1 MYKVLIQYFENR
13 FASFFVSEPIQNYKD
28 LVDYVRKVIGAFRY
42 VEDDQ
47 LKILYK
53 DIELDTFINIDPSE
67 KCCSLHLSEAFRNS
81 SPTGSDCT

>member
-13 FASFFVSEPIQNYKD
+13 FASFFVSEQNYQD
-28 LVDYVRKVIGAFRY
+28 LVDYVKKVIPAFRY